1 MIRGKIHGRHSTTG
15 HGVSQRQLTSWTDR
29 IYYGPVLSSS
39 PLLLPRRL
47 AQSAQPVLTQGPNLN
62 ISRKQTDMDNST
74 IDALFTTAALQQLF
88 PEERTND
95 FFEALFGDA
104 NDGAYDISLGYG
116 GYANGR
122 IRLELRLHE

>member
-1 MIRGKIHGRHSTTG
+1 
-15 HGVSQRQLTSWTDR
+15 
-29 IYYGPVLSSS
+29 
-39 PLLLPRRL
+39 
-47 AQSAQPVLTQGPNLN
+47 
-62 ISRKQTDMDNST
+62 MDNST

-122 IRLELRLHE
+122 IRLELRLHERPGCCLACNLTQGLPQVFSRHPVINVAGLVQAVDQLLGDTARCGDWQLGTTEQRQKDLHLIPLNIQII